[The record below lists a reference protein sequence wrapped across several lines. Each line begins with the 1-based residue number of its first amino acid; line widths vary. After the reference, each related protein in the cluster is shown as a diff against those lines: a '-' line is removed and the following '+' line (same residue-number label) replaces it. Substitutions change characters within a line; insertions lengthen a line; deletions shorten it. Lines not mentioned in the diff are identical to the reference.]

1 MLLKVQK
8 SKHKPKCCPSVVL
21 IYILR
26 YPTYKK
32 YVNINGI
39 YGSTCT
45 MLVIMY
51 RTYHDFR
58 LYYFNGAFKGEK
70 RLVQL

>member
-8 SKHKPKCCPSVVL
+8 SKHKPECCPSVVL

-32 YVNINGI
+32 YVNINDI
-39 YGSTCT
+39 WKY
-45 MLVIMY
+45 MY
-51 RTYHDFR
+51 
-58 LYYFNGAFKGEK
+58 N
-70 RLVQL
+70 VSNNV

>member
-1 MLLKVQK
+1 MWI
-8 SKHKPKCCPSVVL
+8 SM
-21 IYILR
+21 
-26 YPTYKK
+26 
-32 YVNINGI
+32 I

-70 RLVQL
+70 RLVQISYYKWHKHSHLVFKILYI

>member
-26 YPTYKK
+26 YPAYKK

-39 YGSTCT
+39 WKY
-45 MLVIMY
+45 MY
-51 RTYHDFR
+51 
-58 LYYFNGAFKGEK
+58 N
-70 RLVQL
+70 VSNNV

>member
-1 MLLKVQK
+1 MCVCTHFHPIFKENNIKKMLLKVQK

-32 YVNINGI
+32 YVNINDI
-39 YGSTCT
+39 WKY
-45 MLVIMY
+45 MY
-51 RTYHDFR
+51 
-58 LYYFNGAFKGEK
+58 N
-70 RLVQL
+70 VSNNV

>member
-1 MLLKVQK
+1 M
-8 SKHKPKCCPSVVL
+8 
-21 IYILR
+21 
-26 YPTYKK
+26 
-32 YVNINGI
+32 I

-58 LYYFNGAFKGEK
+58 LYYIINHIINDTNIPIWFLKYFTYIGKLKVFESLHA
-70 RLVQL
+70 LVKKMS